1 MRDHLHD
8 EFPVEV
14 SICRR
19 SEFINV
25 AFHAAHMHS
34 AHTEALARRS
44 RAVPILVPAF
54 HVVDLAL
61 MRFDDAFCERAYLR
75 PLRALQRDF
84 CHRYRSF
91 MVRNHLHD
99 KVLVNIVAH
108 HAPSRHHVRPG
119 YRAPIASER
128 VANSNPDD
136 EHDEADDYRVL
147 FHTYVVL
154 NDYPANY
161 TPQLLPC
168 LPCDWTSDATLAYP
182 DALE

>member
-61 MRFDDAFCERAYLR
+61 LRFDDAFCERAYLR

-91 MVRNHLHD
+91 MVRNHL
-99 KVLVNIVAH
+99 
-108 HAPSRHHVRPG
+108 RPG

-136 EHDEADDYRVL
+136 EHDEVDDYRVL
-147 FHTYVVL
+147 SHRYVVTYKL
-154 NDYPANY
+154 S
-161 TPQLLPC
+161 C
-168 LPCDWTSDATLAYP
+168 
-182 DALE
+182 